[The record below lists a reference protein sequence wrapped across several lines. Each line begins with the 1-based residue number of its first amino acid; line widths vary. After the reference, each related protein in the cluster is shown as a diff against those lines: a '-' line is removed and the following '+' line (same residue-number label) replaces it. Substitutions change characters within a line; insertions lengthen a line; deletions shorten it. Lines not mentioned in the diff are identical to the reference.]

1 MSIIDKKRDRK
12 ETINSNLYHIER
24 QIQFLKEQ
32 KESYEKKLENLEK
45 YDIFT
50 INELKEILEYL
61 VSSFEGE
68 NYTLEAIN
76 INKKSFSYHVENM
89 ISEYTFLYLIKENNK
104 DIAKEEIRK
113 KHDIKV
119 VNGENYIENMNSLS
133 KSDLSDNYINL
144 AVYNRYGSNKI
155 RFNESKET
163 DVISINIED
172 ERFNY
177 INDFINELLNK
188 KLDKS
193 SFKLSKDEIKSLTD
207 DFINKY
213 KDEKKLVKDI
223 K

>member
-32 KESYEKKLENLEK
+32 KENYEKKLENLEK

-68 NYTLEAIN
+68 NYTLETIN
-76 INKKSFSYHVENM
+76 INKKSSSYHVENM
-89 ISEYTFLYLIKENNK
+89 ISEYTFLYLTKENNK

-119 VNGENYIENMNSLS
+119 VNGKNYIENINSLS
-133 KSDLSDNYINL
+133 KSDLSDNYIKL
-144 AVYNRYGSNKI
+144 ALYNRYGLNKI
-155 RFNESKET
+155 RFNKSKEN
-163 DVISINIED
+163 DIILVNIED